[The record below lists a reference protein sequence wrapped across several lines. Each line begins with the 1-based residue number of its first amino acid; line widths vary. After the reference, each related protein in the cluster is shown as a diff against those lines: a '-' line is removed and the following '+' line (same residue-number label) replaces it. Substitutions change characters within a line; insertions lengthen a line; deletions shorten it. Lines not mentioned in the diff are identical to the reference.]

1 MPQTATFRLFSERTV
16 AIYNDPAG
24 DLRRLYAQAVADVNG
39 IDPAG
44 NMLDAVVDAGLAI
57 VRFAAAKGI
66 QYTGEA
72 GRLID
77 PVAFQLDLH
86 RAWHARDFDEAQRLV
101 GVLAQA
107 LELTRPHCREI
118 FLAPPPE
125 AEKPAAPPV
134 DGPPPVQRVEIVAL
148 PTRTTDSIVE
158 RDDTG
163 NIKHTMQVE
172 RDVA

>member
-1 MPQTATFRLFSERTV
+1 MAQSATFRVFSERTV

-24 DLRRLYAQAVADVNG
+24 DLRRLFRQAVVDVNG

-44 NMLDAVVDAGLAI
+44 NMLDAVVDAGLAV

-86 RAWHARDFDEAQRLV
+86 RALHARNFDEAQRLA
-101 GVLAQA
+101 GVLAHA

-118 FLAPPPE
+118 VLAAPPE
-125 AEKPAAPPV
+125 AEKPVQPPA
-134 DGPPPVQRVEIVAL
+134 DAPPPVQRVEIVAL

-158 RDDTG
+158 RDDAG
-163 NIKHTMQVE
+163 NIKHTQQVE
-172 RDVA
+172 RDSA